1 MILPVGEG
9 ILFVYLFTH
18 FITCDNRFNSVVLFL
33 FFFLFKQSMGIRNHN
48 GKKKKKRLMEVYI
61 VVFVFTKLN
70 AEM

>member
-48 GKKKKKRLMEVYI
+48 GKKKKKAHGGLYSSVRVYKI
-61 VVFVFTKLN
+61 KC
-70 AEM
+70 